1 MQFELKIRC
10 FGITKDILSGFSH
23 TTHIQE
29 GDSIKNLMEMLI
41 QKYPTLAELTSLRV
55 AVNEDYQDENYIIKS
70 TDEIVLIPPV
80 SGG

>member
-1 MQFELKIRC
+1 MTFELKIRC

-23 TTHIQE
+23 AVSINE
-29 GDSIKNLMEMLI
+29 GETIKDLMDNLKK
-41 QKYPTLAELTSLRV
+41 KYPALAELISLRI
-55 AVNEDYQDENYIIKS
+55 AVNEDYQEDNYIIKP